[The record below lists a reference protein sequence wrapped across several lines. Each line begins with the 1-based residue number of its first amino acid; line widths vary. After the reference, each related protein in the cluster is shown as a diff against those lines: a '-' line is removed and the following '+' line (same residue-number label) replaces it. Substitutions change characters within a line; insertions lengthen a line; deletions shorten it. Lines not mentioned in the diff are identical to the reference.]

1 MTKPTEQPQMRTGN
15 CPKCGEDWRTHDYTC
30 KTTEQLKITEI
41 EAKCH
46 KCPWTGMVGECTCD
60 ADYPKLYEDDGRLRC
75 PDCSELAIIS
85 ENTKQLNKPSSAN
98 NTGNTLDIKPKTG
111 QEKQENAD
119 RHPEQPNQV
128 IVKTI
133 QSLMTVVNDN
143 LMKLP
148 DSPMKSE
155 AIEEIDLFQRT
166 TLNDLQKAFE

>member
-1 MTKPTEQPQMRTGN
+1 MT
-15 CPKCGEDWRTHDYTC
+15 
-30 KTTEQLKITEI
+30 KITEI

-85 ENTKQLNKPSSAN
+85 ENTKQPNKPSSA
-98 NTGNTLDIKPKTG
+98 TGVGNTLDIEPETI
-111 QEKQENAD
+111 QETQENAGQ
-119 RHPEQPNQV
+119 HPEQPNQ
-128 IVKTI
+128 IAKTI

-155 AIEEIDLFQRT
+155 AIEEIDEFQRT